1 MNINIEN
8 FFNKFNSN
16 SNNLLERIV
25 DDLKQV
31 INYTKANVLDQKEN
45 INEITLEEG
54 VEKEKDKDSF
64 LCSQNSNQKEKVQKK
79 EKKEIEMNH

>member
-1 MNINIEN
+1 M
-8 FFNKFNSN
+8 
-16 SNNLLERIV
+16 

-45 INEITLEEG
+45 INKITLEEG

-64 LCSQNSNQKEKVQKK
+64 LYSQNSNQKEKVQKK

>member
-1 MNINIEN
+1 MDN
-8 FFNKFNSN
+8 
-16 SNNLLERIV
+16 
-25 DDLKQV
+25 LKQV
-31 INYTKANVLDQKEN
+31 INYSKDNFLEEKEN

-64 LCSQNSNQKEKVQKK
+64 LYSQNSNQKEKVQKK